1 MSDDSIPLA
10 HDAATADAASWDTG
24 DPGPAPVQ
32 FRLKTL
38 LSLTAAVSV
47 AFAAMGRLS
56 VVWAVALA
64 WFLMLVA
71 GHVAANAMQTR
82 AVNHA
87 TQRRRRDA
95 NDASPATIDM
105 QQACAP
111 TTRLG
116 SQARLGT
123 GLTLIVGLGAMVG
136 CVLGTALIFVHT
148 RGELGL
154 SAFFLAAISSAGIG
168 AFLSFLAGSCAKVTS
183 KAFREATKT
192 ADPQR

>member
-10 HDAATADAASWDTG
+10 HDAAPADAASWDTG

-64 WFLMLVA
+64 WFLLLVA

-82 AVNHA
+82 AVDHA
-87 TQRRRRDA
+87 TPRRRRDA
-95 NDASPATIDM
+95 NDADSATIDM
-105 QQACAP
+105 QQVFAP

-116 SQARLGT
+116 SRARLGT
-123 GLTLIVGLGAMVG
+123 G
-136 CVLGTALIFVHT
+136 TALVVVIGTIAGCCVGTTLVVLHT
-148 RGELGL
+148 GGELGPA
-154 SAFFLAAISSAGIG
+154 AFFLAAISSAGIG

-183 KAFREATKT
+183 KAFREATTT

>member
-1 MSDDSIPLA
+1 MSDDFVPLA
-10 HDAATADAASWDTG
+10 HDAVSADGS

-32 FRLKTL
+32 FSLKTL

-64 WFLMLVA
+64 WFLLLVA

-82 AVNHA
+82 AVDHA
-87 TQRRRRDA
+87 TPRRRRDA
-95 NDASPATIDM
+95 TDAGSATIDM

-123 GLTLIVGLGAMVG
+123 GLTLVVGLGAIVG
-136 CVLGTALIFVHT
+136 CVLGTSLIFVHT

-154 SAFFLAAISSAGIG
+154 SAFVLAAISSAGIG

-183 KAFREATKT
+183 KAFREATT
-192 ADPQR
+192 SADPQR